1 MFARFLYLLPPDLL
15 KASQFLNFG
24 TEQPPV
30 LEIVSNAVTVMQSW
44 HWLSATGT
52 NSERTLNIINGGTRG
67 DLVIF
72 QRALVSGGSVIIS
85 SDGGNMWTAGAFT
98 MDNPNDTIVFLY
110 VNPKWVEI
118 CRSNN
123 A

>member
-30 LEIVSNAVTVMQSW
+30 LEIVSNAITVTQSW
-44 HWLSATGT
+44 HWLYATGT

-85 SDGGNMWTAGAFT
+85 SDGGNMFTAGAFT
-98 MDNPNDTIVFLY
+98 MDNPNDTIVFFY

-118 CRSNN
+118 CR
-123 A
+123 